1 MIDIAGGI
9 SASSA
14 KKFEFS
20 KDIVSEC
27 EQAVGDLM
35 ALRSVSRHKNKVEV
49 QSVFKFLC
57 LEPPGNS
64 KNEAYGKRFFSLLH
78 LNEMLIHFIQ

>member
-1 MIDIAGGI
+1 
-9 SASSA
+9 
-14 KKFEFS
+14 
-20 KDIVSEC
+20 
-27 EQAVGDLM
+27 M

-78 LNEMLIHFIQ
+78 LNEMLIHCKPPQLKFLSDFPNF